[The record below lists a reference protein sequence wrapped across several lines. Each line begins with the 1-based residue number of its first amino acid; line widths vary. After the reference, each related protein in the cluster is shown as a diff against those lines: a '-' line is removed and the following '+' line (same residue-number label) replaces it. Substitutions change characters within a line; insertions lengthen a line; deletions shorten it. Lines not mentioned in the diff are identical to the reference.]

1 VDLRTSKIV
10 ATLRNGKCY
19 SCNDLVTKSRANPVM
34 IGKYES
40 WKGVASIDEA
50 KKIDD
55 AFEIFLDYSVK
66 KKRMPNLTKNCAAA
80 TGHRIPK
87 AHYERQHFF

>member
-1 VDLRTSKIV
+1 VNVRTSKIV
-10 ATLRNGKCY
+10 ANLRKGKCY

-55 AFEIFLDYSVK
+55 AFEIFLDYSVRKRQNTKLNK
-66 KKRMPNLTKNCAAA
+66 KLCSGYMTSNP
-80 TGHRIPK
+80 
-87 AHYERQHFF
+87 